1 MLGKNDMEAID
12 KLKGYVKGKNTEN
25 NNTEVSSSCSD
36 KEEMLG
42 TSFWFS
48 EKNDESEHSDPW
60 LPNLVRVLFNYL
72 SNL

>member
-25 NNTEVSSSCSD
+25 NNTKASSSGSD

-42 TSFWFS
+42 TTFWFS
-48 EKNDESEHSDPW
+48 EKNGESEQSDPW
-60 LPNLVRVLFNYL
+60 LPNLVSLFI
-72 SNL
+72 